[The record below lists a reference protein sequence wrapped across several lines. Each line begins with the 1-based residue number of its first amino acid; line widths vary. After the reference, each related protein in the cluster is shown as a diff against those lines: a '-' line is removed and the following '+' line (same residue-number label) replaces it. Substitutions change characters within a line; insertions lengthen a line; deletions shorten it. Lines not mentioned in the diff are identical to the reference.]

1 MMQNF
6 NRVGRAV
13 ENFNTHPQYTHRII
27 LDEQT
32 RLDWNTAFEWCIA
45 QFGEPGERWDFY
57 YEHEWEK
64 HGRSKWIGWSD
75 IFGFRDSADATLFVL
90 RWTQ

>member
-1 MMQNF
+1 MRNF

-13 ENFNTHPQYTHRII
+13 ENFNTHPEYPHRII

-32 RLDWNTAFEWCIA
+32 RLDWNSAFEWCIA

-57 YEHEWEK
+57 YEHGRIQHRIIWE
-64 HGRSKWIGWSD
+64 D
-75 IFGFRDSADATLFVL
+75 VFGFRDSTDATLFVL
-90 RWTQ
+90 KWI